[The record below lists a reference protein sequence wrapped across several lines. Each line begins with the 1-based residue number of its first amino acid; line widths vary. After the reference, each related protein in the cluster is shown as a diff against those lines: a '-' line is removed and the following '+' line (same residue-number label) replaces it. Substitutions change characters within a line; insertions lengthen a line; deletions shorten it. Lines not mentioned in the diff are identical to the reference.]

1 MNKQLE
7 QLKNS
12 EQLKQSKVYQNI
24 TNINNEFY
32 YFPKI
37 NRIRER
43 YQKDFFKFDGID
55 KMIDLV
61 ENEYQKEK
69 DENDSKIKKEN
80 SNLINLIEFKKNKII
95 EKKNKLCSKQQELLN
110 CDHTNSIKKKEYLEQ
125 IKKKTET
132 VSSNNNTINQFQRD
146 TINCKKNIKTLEKEK
161 QKNQE
166 LYNSNINQTHH
177 ILNKEQ
183 KIFQR
188 EMARIKEKNEDI
200 SEEWDNKIEKKIQEK
215 NNLEIEIEK
224 LELNAKQINDTINKK
239 KKINYKMRKQMIN
252 INNKMVEHRKKTE
265 SQVLI
270 KMEEIKQLED
280 KIKKLENSETNELS
294 EFDSNII
301 KSNHDNDIILN
312 QKLLE
317 IESITKEI
325 DDLSNSIS
333 QYSREPQNVSTDNQ
347 EVSYKL
353 QKLVKKMK
361 SLKRKKKDM
370 DNSLNVLM
378 NDMMSQMKVNE
389 SDRNSVA
396 QNNQTLIRQDNKKL
410 VRLRK
415 ELTEL
420 QQPSNKL
427 IEEEKLIL
435 DKIKQETSGE
445 KKQFEEINQKIK
457 LKKRELDIVLFR
469 KKELVYHKQKLLDRL
484 DYDFKRAEIRL
495 QKMTERTEAKQNLLS
510 TNLDDSKIDF
520 ENRYLEYK
528 NKLDRLNL
536 SRIELEKENNRIKNE
551 VSHLEKQILNLSKTK
566 PNLDYEI
573 FTLQEEIESLDNSI
587 TKYQKQLEEAK
598 TNINDNFKLKEIDY
612 FIKIQELRKLR
623 QDEDLRLFNEKKLI
637 ESKKQYAVEL
647 LSINIELFNKV
658 IVEIAGTLDIVE

>member
-1 MNKQLE
+1 
-7 QLKNS
+7 
-12 EQLKQSKVYQNI
+12 
-24 TNINNEFY
+24 
-32 YFPKI
+32 
-37 NRIRER
+37 
-43 YQKDFFKFDGID
+43 
-55 KMIDLV
+55 
-61 ENEYQKEK
+61 
-69 DENDSKIKKEN
+69 
-80 SNLINLIEFKKNKII
+80 
-95 EKKNKLCSKQQELLN
+95 
-110 CDHTNSIKKKEYLEQ
+110 
-125 IKKKTET
+125 
-132 VSSNNNTINQFQRD
+132 
-146 TINCKKNIKTLEKEK
+146 
-161 QKNQE
+161 
-166 LYNSNINQTHH
+166 
-177 ILNKEQ
+177 
-183 KIFQR
+183 
-188 EMARIKEKNEDI
+188 
-200 SEEWDNKIEKKIQEK
+200 
-215 NNLEIEIEK
+215 
-224 LELNAKQINDTINKK
+224 
-239 KKINYKMRKQMIN
+239 
-252 INNKMVEHRKKTE
+252 
-265 SQVLI
+265 
-270 KMEEIKQLED
+270 MEEIKQLED

-510 TNLDDSKIDF
+510 TNLDDSKIEF

-647 LSINIELFNKV
+647 LSINVELFNKV
-658 IVEIAGTLDIVE
+658 IVEIAGTLDIT